1 MSTGAPPQI
10 PPPEPAQATLARGA
24 TIGRYVVLGLV
35 GRGGMGE
42 VYAAYDPELDRKVA
56 VKLLR
61 VKPGNGVS
69 LTEGRQRTLREA
81 QAIARLSHPN
91 VVVVYDVGTFLDQ
104 VFIAME
110 FVEGNTVTYWLQ
122 AQPRPWQEVLR
133 VFRAAGRGLIAAHD
147 KGLVHRDFKPDNVM
161 VGRDGEVRVMDFGLA
176 RQVNEK
182 QTGERPIPNRT
193 PIALADT
200 GQFSDAEDDPRR
212 GRMGS
217 ARSSASR
224 EGRGPSA
231 GSDVDP
237 MSTIVLNNGPPSG
250 SHTPP
255 LGTDSGGPSA
265 MFEVQL
271 TRTGAMMGTP
281 AYMAPEQFLGTAT
294 DARTDQFSF
303 CVALYEALYGE
314 RPFSGNTMFALTTAV
329 VQGQVKEAPAN
340 SKVPLWVRKVLL
352 RGLRSQAADRYP
364 SMHDLIEALGKNPR
378 AARNRMLAAGALA
391 LAPLALALGVHQSL
405 ANHKSICGGGPARLA
420 GVWDLTVNGEPEP
433 AREAQIRGAFLHTGK
448 SYASEVYATVN
459 RILSGYA
466 QGWARMYREAC
477 EATQV
482 RGEQSAEVLDLRMSC
497 LQERLGGLRA
507 LTDVFSEATGE
518 VVENA
523 VGAANNLGS
532 LDRCADVPLLR
543 SVVRPPEDPATQA
556 RVAELR
562 HQLAGIKALF
572 DSGRYREGLKDLPRL
587 LEDARALGYQ
597 PLVAE
602 TLAMLGTMYHKS
614 NDSRAAERALVESYL
629 AADASRHDEVRAEDA
644 TNLVWVVGYQQGRYA
659 DAQRWAKTADA
670 ILQRLGGHELL
681 QAWLLNNLGGVF
693 EMQGELEA
701 ALRTQQEGLALKEK
715 ALGRDHPDVGFSE
728 GNLAVVLA
736 ALGRNQ
742 EALEHVDRSIAILE
756 NGLGSSHPE
765 VATQLSNRGEI
776 LNSLGRSRDARAS
789 FEKAR
794 IIWEREFGLDNR
806 NLAYALTGIGVSDLA
821 DGDPSSAIVPLERA
835 FKIREAQETDP
846 SRRAETR
853 FALARSLWEAGRDR
867 GRARLLAEEAR
878 EGYAKADIKVKLN
891 EVETWLH
898 GHGST

>member
-1 MSTGAPPQI
+1 MSPPSHANG
-10 PPPEPAQATLARGA
+10 PPPADQGQATLARGA

-91 VVVVYDVGTFLDQ
+91 VVVVYDVGTFQDQ

-122 AQPRPWQEVLR
+122 SQPRTWQEIMK
-133 VFRAAGRGLIAAHD
+133 VFRAAGSGLMAAHE

-182 QTGERPIPNRT
+182 
-193 PIALADT
+193 
-200 GQFSDAEDDPRR
+200 S
-212 GRMGS
+212 
-217 ARSSASR
+217 SSA
-224 EGRGPSA
+224 EGATPTVNIPVVIGKHGPLAAPAPES
-231 GSDVDP
+231 DP
-237 MSTIVLNNGPPSG
+237 MTTVLLNAPPRPA
-250 SHTPP
+250 PP
-255 LGTDSGGPSA
+255 AGAVDLQATSV

-281 AYMAPEQFLGTAT
+281 AYMAPEQFLGTPT

-329 VQGQVKEAPAN
+329 VQGHVKEAPQS

-352 RGLRSQAADRYP
+352 HGLRSQAADRYP

-378 AARNRMLAAGALA
+378 VARNRAMVMVAAALI
-391 LAPLALALGVHQSL
+391 PLALGLGVRQSL
-405 ANHKSICGGGPARLA
+405 ANHRSICGGGPARL
-420 GVWDLTVNGEPEP
+420 GGIWDLPLANEIESPRQAVV
-433 AREAQIRGAFLHTGK
+433 RGAFMRTGK
-448 SYASEVYATVN
+448 SYAGDVYATVS
-459 RILSGYA
+459 RILTGYA
-466 QGWARMYREAC
+466 QGWANMYREAC

-482 RGEQSAEVLDLRMSC
+482 RGEQSSEVLDLRMSC

-507 LTDVFSEATGE
+507 LTDVFSEANGD

-523 VGAANNLGS
+523 VSAANNLRS

-543 SVVRPPEDPATQA
+543 SVVRPPEDPTTRA
-556 RVAELR
+556 RVGDLR
-562 HQLAGIKALF
+562 HQLAVLKALF
-572 DSGRYREGLKDLPRL
+572 DAGRYREGLKSAPALVAA
-587 LEDARALGYQ
+587 ARALGYQ

-602 TLAMLGTMYHKS
+602 TLALMGTMYTKS
-614 NDSRAAERALVESYL
+614 NDSHAAEQALVESYF

-644 TNLVWVVGYQQGRYA
+644 LYLVWVVGYQQGRFVE
-659 DAQRWAKTADA
+659 AQRWAKTADSV
-670 ILQRLGGHELL
+670 LQRLGGHELL
-681 QAWLLNNLGGVF
+681 HAWLLNNLGGIF
-693 EMQGELEA
+693 EIQGEREA
-701 ALRTQQEGLALKEK
+701 ALRAQQEGLALKEQ
-715 ALGRDHPDVGFSE
+715 ALGSDHPDVGFSE
-728 GNLAVVLA
+728 GNLAVVLT

-742 EALEHVDRSIAILE
+742 EALAHVDRSIEILE
-756 NGLGSSHPE
+756 NGLGPGHPE
-765 VATQLSNRGEI
+765 LATQLMNRGEI
-776 LNSLGRSRDARAS
+776 LNALGRFHDGRAS
-789 FEKAR
+789 FERAR
-794 IIWEREFGLDNR
+794 IIWERELGLDNR
-806 NLAYALTGIGVSDLA
+806 NLAYALTGIGVSYLSE
-821 DGDPSSAIVPLERA
+821 GDPSSAIVPLERA

-853 FALARSLWEAGRDR
+853 FALARALWEAGRDH
-867 GRARLLAEEAR
+867 GRARVLAEEAR
-878 EGYAKADIKVKLN
+878 EGYAKAVVKAKLA
-891 EVETWLH
+891 EVDTWLR
-898 GHGST
+898 GHGAG